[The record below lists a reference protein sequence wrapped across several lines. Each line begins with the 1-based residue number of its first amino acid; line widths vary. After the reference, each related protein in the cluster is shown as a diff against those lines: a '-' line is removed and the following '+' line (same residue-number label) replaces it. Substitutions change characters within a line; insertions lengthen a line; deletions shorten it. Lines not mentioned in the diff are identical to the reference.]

1 MSQTTELGPVYGSPE
16 RAVFVVIGA
25 AAAAVAAVTKSCG
38 FAWDLGTGSQLV

>member
-1 MSQTTELGPVYGSPE
+1 MGHLAE
-16 RAVFVVIGA
+16 RAVFVVIG